1 MRLAARVSFAL
12 AVAIASFTI
21 IESGPS
27 TGDSGKEYDPPE
39 NYPEAVDHVERPSDL
54 FAAFLVA
61 YEADRDWFKEEK
73 QVDLTPEEFTRRH
86 DRVFITRLEDGRFD
100 IQMGP
105 ETLEGGDGKPV
116 RLVNP
121 GRRYIVDAKSL
132 RLVDAFFDR

>member
-1 MRLAARVSFAL
+1 MRLSAGASCVLAATIAFFAI
-12 AVAIASFTI
+12 VA
-21 IESGPS
+21 SGPS
-27 TGDSGKEYDPPE
+27 TGDSGKEYDPPA
-39 NYPEAVDHVERPSDL
+39 NYPEAVDHVEHPSDL

-61 YEADRDWFKEEK
+61 YEADRAWFKEEK

-105 ETLEGGDGKPV
+105 EALEGEDGKPV

-121 GRRYIVDAKSL
+121 GRRYIVDAKSM
-132 RLVDAFFDR
+132 RLLDAFFDR